1 MQSDRH
7 HPINIMILCL
17 LVCSLLFLFGM
28 DGTTQVASYEASDH
42 YTATAD
48 SSTTLTTA
56 PAVSHSPLATVSLR
70 QYAYGTT
77 IIKPAPFFLHPAFFM
92 FSFLFLLLF
101 LWDFFKHT
109 YFLPLHTTLFYQEH
123 SLSEWLICQSCHGKK
138 RISIRPL

>member
-1 MQSDRH
+1 MQSDRR

-28 DGTTQVASYEASDH
+28 DGAPQAASYEASDH

-70 QYAYGTT
+70 QYACGTT
-77 IIKPAPFFLHPAFFM
+77 IIKPAPFFLHPAF
-92 FSFLFLLLF
+92 SCFLFYSY
-101 LWDFFKHT
+101 FFFCGIFSNT
-109 YFLPLHTTLFYQEH
+109 LIFYRYILPFFIRSTLYPN
-123 SLSEWLICQSCHGKK
+123 G
-138 RISIRPL
+138 